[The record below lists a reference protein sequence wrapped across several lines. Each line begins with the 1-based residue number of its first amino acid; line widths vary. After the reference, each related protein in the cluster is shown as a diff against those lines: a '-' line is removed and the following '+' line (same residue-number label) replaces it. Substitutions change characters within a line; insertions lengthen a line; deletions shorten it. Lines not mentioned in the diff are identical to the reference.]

1 MWYRDEFLNYWWNDK
16 VVYVSHHAL
25 DELDKYN
32 KTMDFVGELLER
44 GKHKLVSK
52 KENKYEV
59 VLGIGRIIWKM
70 IYALYENKI
79 VIIRIGVGE
88 RL

>member
-1 MWYRDEFLNYWWNDK
+1 
-16 VVYVSHHAL
+16 VYVSYHAL

-32 KTMDFVGELLER
+32 KTIDFVGEMLEN

-52 KENKYEV
+52 RENKYEV
-59 VLGIGRIIWKM
+59 ILRIGRTIWKM
-70 IYALYENKI
+70 IYALYENKV